1 MAEQSYEELVER
13 VRALSGVRVR
23 ELGQVGEYPIFA
35 VEQGNDPQRPTA
47 LITGGT
53 HGDEP
58 AGPAAVLEFCRQG
71 AGAWLEGLNF
81 LAIPCLNPHG
91 YAHGTRH
98 NGQDVDI
105 NWAYKR
111 DDVPEVQVVRQLVA
125 DRRFAFVM
133 DFHEDWESPGF
144 YLYELYRNRVP
155 VGAQIMERVSPI
167 CPLNTQPV
175 IEGQRARGGIIIP
188 TAEKHEELR
197 GEGIPVVLFDHH
209 TDHLVVTETPTAL
222 SLEKR
227 VQAQLTALE
236 VVVEAHLPSA
246 Q

>member
-1 MAEQSYEELVER
+1 MAGQSYADFMER
-13 VRALSGVRVR
+13 VLALPGAQAR
-23 ELGQVGEYPIFA
+23 ELGQVGEYPIYA

-71 AGAWLEGLNF
+71 GGAWLEALNF

-91 YAHGTRH
+91 YAHGIRH

-111 DDVPEVQVVRQLVA
+111 DDVPEIQIVRQLVA
-125 DRRFAFVM
+125 GRRFEFVM

-144 YLYELYRNRVP
+144 YLYELRRGSDP
-155 VGAQIMERVSPI
+155 VGARIMEKVS
-167 CPLNTQPV
+167 CFLPLNTQSV
-175 IEGQRARGGIIIP
+175 IEGQPAWGGIIIP

-197 GEGIPVVLFDHH
+197 GEGIPVVLYDHH
-209 TDHLVVTETPTAL
+209 TDHLVVTETPTIL
-222 SLEKR
+222 PLEER
-227 VQAQLTALE
+227 VRAQLAALE
-236 VVVEAHLPSA
+236 VVVEAHLP
-246 Q
+246 